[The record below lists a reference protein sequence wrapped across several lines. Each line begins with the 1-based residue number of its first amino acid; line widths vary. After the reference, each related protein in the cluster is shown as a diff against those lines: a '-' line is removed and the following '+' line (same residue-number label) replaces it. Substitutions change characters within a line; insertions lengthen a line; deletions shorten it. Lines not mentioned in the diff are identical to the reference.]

1 MSPGTAGSVE
11 HEPDAEAPLRGRAR
25 IVMHC
30 PDITL
35 KGRNQEDFRRALVRN
50 VRHVLRRAGFD
61 WRVGSARG
69 RVHVDTNSAA
79 PGEMERAV
87 GALRCIAGVSSMG
100 VGVWF
105 RSVDIVG
112 ESGDFNWLPLE
123 QAAADMAERHYR
135 PDASFAIRA
144 NRVDKGLP
152 VHSRDIG
159 VRLGDVIRERTAW
172 RRVDL
177 DEPDFTIHI
186 DAYPD
191 GLYVY
196 PDKQRGI
203 GGLPV
208 GTGGRVLALL
218 SGGSDSPVAA
228 FMMAKRGCSV
238 EALHMS
244 ASHLRDFDAESSVVG
259 RLARTVSRYGV
270 QTRLHIV
277 PYTFFDLALRG
288 EPTGYELVL
297 FRRFLM
303 RCGEYL
309 ATKIGAGALVTGDSL
324 GQVASQT
331 LENLASASRPV
342 SLPILR
348 PLIGMNKQE
357 IIGLARDIG
366 TFDVSIE
373 PYKDCCALIAHNP
386 RTKSDHEKLSRIEV
400 GLFAD
405 YGGMIGQTFAETL
418 QVEYDCG
425 ELVRQEIASV

>member
-1 MSPGTAGSVE
+1 
-11 HEPDAEAPLRGRAR
+11 
-25 IVMHC
+25 MHC

-35 KGRNQEDFRRALVRN
+35 KGRNQEDFQRALVRN
-50 VRHVLRRAGFD
+50 VRHVLRRAGVD

-69 RVHVDTNSAA
+69 RVHVETNAA
-79 PGEMERAV
+79 RPDELERAIGV
-87 GALRCIAGVSSMG
+87 LRCIAGISSMG
-100 VGVWF
+100 AAAWF
-105 RSVDIVG
+105 RSIDLVG
-112 ESGDFNWLPLE
+112 HSGEFNWPPLE
-123 QAAADMAERHYR
+123 QATVDIAERNYR

-159 VRLGDVIRERTAW
+159 VRLGDAVRERTAW
-172 RRVDL
+172 KRVDL
-177 DEPDFTIHI
+177 DEPDFTIHV

-218 SGGSDSPVAA
+218 SGGIDSPVAA
-228 FMMAKRGCSV
+228 FMMAKRGCTV
-238 EALHMS
+238 DVFHMS
-244 ASHLRDFDAESSVVG
+244 ASHTRDFDAESSVVG
-259 RLARTVSRYGV
+259 RLARAISRYGIR
-270 QTRLHIV
+270 TRLHIV

-309 ATKIGAGALVTGDSL
+309 AMKTGAGALVTGDSL

-342 SLPILR
+342 TLPILR

-357 IIGLARDIG
+357 IIELARGIG
-366 TFDVSIE
+366 TFDISIE
-373 PYKDCCALIAHNP
+373 PYKDCCALIARNP
-386 RTKSDHEKLSRIEV
+386 RTKSDHDRLSRLEAD
-400 GLFAD
+400 LFAD
-405 YGGMIGQTFAETL
+405 YEGMIAQTFAETL

-425 ELVRQEIASV
+425 AFVGQKSTSI